1 MGTGVDNPDSQEK
14 KTRDAGFPAFFTL
27 SFRSRG
33 ADEA

>member
-14 KTRDAGFPAFFTL
+14 KTRDAGFPAFFVPP
-27 SFRSRG
+27 SRPRG